1 MTNRGLQA
9 SRFWRLE
16 GKAVNIFAINLKKR
30 INICPK
36 AALGR
41 GKNAEHPL
49 VFNPPLGPE
58 IHSIGGNK
66 QLTLVGTTGDN
77 TSLESARFHL
87 LPRSK
92 WCVQF

>member
-1 MTNRGLQA
+1 M
-9 SRFWRLE
+9 
-16 GKAVNIFAINLKKR
+16 FALNLKKK

-41 GKNAEHPL
+41 EKNAEHSL
-49 VFNPPLGPE
+49 VFSSPLGPE

-77 TSLESARFHL
+77 ISLESARFHL

-92 WCVQF
+92 